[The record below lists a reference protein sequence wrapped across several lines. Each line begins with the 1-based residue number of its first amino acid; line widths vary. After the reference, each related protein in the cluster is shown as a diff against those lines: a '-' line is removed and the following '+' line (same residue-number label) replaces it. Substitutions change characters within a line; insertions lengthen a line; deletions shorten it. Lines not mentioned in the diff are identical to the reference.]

1 MGKKYKNLSSPLKI
15 GSITIKNRMC
25 VAPMD
30 TGAYSGP
37 QGDFSKEGID
47 YFVRRAQGGFGLIYS
62 GGQDVDSIVD
72 PVIESTLLQAP
83 AVFKKAGIELN
94 TRLKAYGA
102 HMFIQ
107 LSFGFGRNM
116 PGACAPSELPVC
128 GMPNMTS
135 PEITKE
141 QIKQKVDQMIQAAVL
156 VKESGFSGVEI
167 HAIHWGH
174 LLDQF
179 AMSIT
184 NKRTDEYGGSLDN
197 RLRIARELVEEIK
210 QACGKDFPVTMRL
223 GLRSFMK
230 DFGKASYA
238 GEEEIGRTLEE
249 SIEIAKCLE
258 AYGYD
263 ALSVDAGTVDSFYY
277 ACPPGYLK
285 SGYLIDMASAV
296 KKEVSIPVLVG
307 GRMADADMSE
317 KAIADGKIDGIA
329 LGRPS
334 LADPDYAK
342 KIMMDASE
350 KIRPCIACNQGCI
363 HRYVTVGLV
372 YCAVNPEIGR
382 DISYGI
388 TPALQKKEVVIVGGG
403 VAGMEAARTA
413 ALRGHS
419 VTLFEKT
426 DRLGGN
432 LIPAG
437 KHEFKKEVQELN
449 EWYQQEIK
457 VQEQIEIKMQ
467 EEATPDKIKE
477 LNPDVVIL
485 AVGSTAVMPKLPGIE
500 KDHVMSCVD
509 ALEDKKPI
517 GQNVV
522 IVGGGLVGCE
532 MALEY
537 IQQGKNVSIVE
548 ALDDIMSAG
557 EEVPTQNKQML
568 LDAFEYYNTQIF
580 RGHRLTSINDQ
591 GALVVDAKTGAE
603 KQLEADTV
611 IMSVGFR
618 PNKSIVDKLSDTNC
632 IVYEL
637 GDGHSVGNI
646 LTAVWDAYEVA
657 HTI

>member
-1 MGKKYKNLSSPLKI
+1 MS
-15 GSITIKNRMC
+15 

-37 QGDFSKEGID
+37 QGEFSKEGID
-47 YFVRRAQGGFGLIYS
+47 YFIRRAQGGFGLIYS
-62 GGQDVDSIVD
+62 GGQAVDSLVD
-72 PVIESTLLQAP
+72 PVIEATILQAP

-116 PGACAPSELPVC
+116 PGAHAPSEIPVC

-197 RLRIARELVEEIK
+197 RLRIARELVEGIK

-223 GLRSFMK
+223 GLRTFMK
-230 DFGKASYA
+230 DFGKASYT
-238 GEEEIGRTLEE
+238 GNEEIGRTLEE

-263 ALSVDAGTVDSFYY
+263 ALSVDAGTIDSFYY

-285 SGYLIDMASAV
+285 SGYMIDMAEAV

-342 KIMMDASE
+342 KIMLDTSE

-372 YCAVNPEIGR
+372 CCAVNPETGR
-382 DISYGI
+382 DIRYGI
-388 TPALQKKEVVIVGGG
+388 TPALSKKKVVIVGGG
-403 VAGMEAARTA
+403 AAGMEAARTA
-413 ALRGHS
+413 ALRGHN
-419 VTLFEKT
+419 VILFEKT

-437 KHEFKKEVQELN
+437 KHEFKKEVRELN
-449 EWYQQEIK
+449 EWYKQEINA
-457 VQEQIEIKMQ
+457 QEQIEIRMQ

-485 AVGSTAVMPKLPGIE
+485 AVGSTAIMPKLPGIE
-500 KDHVMSCVD
+500 KNHVMSCVD

-517 GQNVV
+517 GQKVV

-537 IQQGKNVSIVE
+537 IQQGKYVAIVE

-557 EEVPTQNKQML
+557 EAVPTQNKQML
-568 LDAFEYYNTQIF
+568 LDAFEHYNTQIF
-580 RGHRLTSINDQ
+580 RGHRLTSINDK
-591 GALVVDAKTGAE
+591 GALVIDTKTGIE
-603 KQLEADTV
+603 KQLEADNI

-618 PNKSIVDKLSDTNC
+618 PNKSIADQLSD
-632 IVYEL
+632 ISYEIYEL

-646 LTAVWDAYEVA
+646 LTAVWGAYEVA
-657 HTI
+657 RAI